1 LNLHWHEES
10 RDRGLQIATAV
21 AEPDVEL
28 AEARFVLRGSAGRLH
43 ARRD

>member
-1 LNLHWHEES
+1 MLLS
-10 RDRGLQIATAV
+10 AV
-21 AEPDVEL
+21 TGTRPPDVEL